1 MLPLNWMTLHP
12 EIKTDKL
19 KDDYRI
25 PPTKS
30 CIKVN
35 QQWDWSEMK
44 VEDDWIMSTC
54 QFKVIAIINK
64 VTQSS
69 ANSWS
74 VFLTFDKRKAKDNL
88 W

>member
-12 EIKTDKL
+12 DFKTNKL
-19 KDDYRI
+19 MDRL

-69 ANSWS
+69 ANSKS
-74 VFLTFDKRKAKDNL
+74 VFMTFNKRKAGG
-88 W
+88 